1 MSNTTLRISL
11 IALASAAVL
20 AACGG
25 SDDHDN
31 GYTPPPPSQTPLLN
45 ITKVD
50 GRYHHNKNHQDSGF
64 RARADM
70 APGASEAAE
79 IALPALDAQAQ
90 AKAQAQGD
98 SLGGPILIALP
109 QTVAQAQTAEQLAS
123 LLHWGQDAQGRQVA
137 ALRVQAADAL
147 GIRLGLLVQALPDA
161 ALLRFYPDSQTAQ
174 GYETTGAEINAVLRL
189 NAQAGEQGEAAR
201 TWWSPDLG
209 GDSVTLEIVLPAG
222 ATAEALQLALPSISH
237 RFVDAGDDA
246 ALQAAQPQRASLSK
260 ERIPSAGSCNL
271 DMSCYSNGSAE
282 RDAVARMSFVKDGK
296 GYFCTGTLLNDAI
309 QSDIPYFITAHHCIS
324 SQTVAGS
331 LQTDWFF
338 RTASCGSPYLDAR
351 RTTRTR
357 GARLL
362 YTSNVGQGF
371 DATLLALND
380 AAPPGTY
387 LAGWDARL
395 NNSIQKV
402 LSLHHPNGA
411 LGKISGGETQ
421 NYANCDGRHCRAATD
436 GRGRYYEVR
445 WGDGTTEA
453 GSSGSALFT
462 QSGHVIGTLHGGTA
476 SCSAPDEPDFYGRLD
491 LAFESGLKNFLAA
504 ARRPF

>member
-1 MSNTTLRISL
+1 MSTTLRISL
-11 IALASAAVL
+11 IAAASAAVL
-20 AACGG
+20 VACGG
-25 SDDHDN
+25 SDDHD
-31 GYTPPPPSQTPLLN
+31 GYTPPPAQPPVLN
-45 ITKVD
+45 ISKLD
-50 GRYHHNKNHQDSGF
+50 GRYHHNKTHQDSGF
-64 RARADM
+64 RAISDM
-70 APGASEAAE
+70 TPSAGQAAE

-90 AKAQAQGD
+90 AKAQSD
-98 SLGGPILIALP
+98 SLGGPILIAQP
-109 QTVAQAQTAEQLAS
+109 QTVAQAQSPEQLAS
-123 LLHWGQDAQGRQVA
+123 LLHWRQDAQGQQVA
-137 ALRVQAADAL
+137 ALRVQAAGAL
-147 GIRLGLLVQALPDA
+147 GIRLGLWVQALPDA
-161 ALLRFYPDSQTAQ
+161 ALLRLYPDGGADAQ
-174 GYETTGAEINAVLRL
+174 GFETTGAEINAVLRL
-189 NAQAGEQGEAAR
+189 NAQAGEQGAAAR

-209 GDSVTLEIVLPAG
+209 GDAVRLEIILPAG
-222 ATAEALQLALPSISH
+222 TAPEALQLALPSISH
-237 RFVDAGDDA
+237 RFVDTDSDA
-246 ALQAAQPQRASLSK
+246 ALQPAQPQRVSLSK

-282 RDAVARMSFVKDGK
+282 RDAVARMSFVRDGK

-309 QSDIPYFITAHHCIS
+309 HSDIPYFLTAHHCIS

-338 RTASCGSPYLDAR
+338 RSASCGSPYLDAR

-371 DATLLALND
+371 DTTLLVLND
-380 AAPPGTY
+380 AAPAGTY

-402 LSLHHPNGA
+402 LALHHPSGT

-421 NYANCDGRHCRAATD
+421 NYANCDGRHCQAASD

-504 ARRPF
+504 AQRPF

>member
-1 MSNTTLRISL
+1 MSNNTLRISL
-11 IALASAAVL
+11 IAAASAALL

-25 SDDHDN
+25 SDDHND
-31 GYTPPPPSQTPLLN
+31 GYVPPPAQPPVLN

-50 GRYHHNKNHQDSGF
+50 GRYHHNKSHQDSGF
-64 RARADM
+64 RAMSNM
-70 APGASEAAE
+70 APSANQAAE

-90 AKAQAQGD
+90 DQKDTQSDA
-98 SLGGPILIALP
+98 LGGPILIAHP
-109 QTVAQAQTAEQLAS
+109 QAVPQAQTAQQLAS
-123 LLHWGQDAQGRQVA
+123 LLHWSQDAQGQQVA

-161 ALLRFYPDSQTAQ
+161 ALLRFYPDSKTAQ

-189 NAQAGEQGEAAR
+189 NTQAGEQGDAAR

-209 GDSVTLEIVLPAG
+209 GDAVTLEIVLPAG
-222 ATAEALQLALPSISH
+222 SAAEALQLALPNISR
-237 RFVDAGDDA
+237 RFVDIYSNA
-246 ALQAAQPQRASLSK
+246 ALQAPPAQRASLSK

-309 QSDIPYFITAHHCIS
+309 QSDIPYFITANHCIS

-338 RTASCGSPYLDAR
+338 RTASCGSPYLDTR

-362 YTSNVGQGF
+362 YTSNVAQGF
-371 DATLLALND
+371 DATLLVLND
-380 AAPPGTY
+380 AAPAGTY
-387 LAGWDARL
+387 LAGWDAGL

-402 LSLHHPNGA
+402 FSLHHPNGT

-421 NYANCDGRHCRAATD
+421 NYANCDGRRCQAAID

-445 WGDGTTEA
+445 WGEGTTEG

-504 ARRPF
+504 AQRPF